1 MRSKRA
7 IHALASRCSIGDVRS
22 LSRWF
27 ALALLAVGCGGGAAE
42 GPKVDGPTPTTT
54 TSSTTTTTDSPPS
67 KDSGVL
73 QLACGDFHSCA
84 LMADHTVKCWGRN
97 KSGELGDGT
106 TEDKKVPTAVPALEG
121 VEEIA
126 LGANYTCARTKDRA
140 VKCWG
145 TGRLFSNAIS
155 TKSSPTPVGGVSD
168 AAELK
173 AGGYMTC
180 ARASGG
186 AVTCW
191 GLEKKPGGEPK
202 NAAAIATSAAHACAR
217 LEGGAVKCWGE
228 GVWADGKSFSKP
240 GITGAELVAT
250 GDGFACA
257 VSGGN
262 VSCWGR
268 NDSGEL
274 GTAPDFDDHVKPVAV
289 PGVRGV
295 KKISAAESH
304 TCVIGG
310 DGALTCWGD
319 NAESE
324 LGRGTQTTGEAPG
337 PVSGIAAVVEVA
349 VGTDHVCARTAS
361 DVYCW
366 GNNRAGQLG
375 DGTTERRMVPTKVH
389 F

>member
-1 MRSKRA
+1 M
-7 IHALASRCSIGDVRS
+7 RS
-22 LSRWF
+22 LSLVTF
-27 ALALLAVGCGGGAAE
+27 AVPVVVALGCGGGATE
-42 GPKVDGPTPTTT
+42 TPKPGTPTPTTT
-54 TSSTTTTTDSPPS
+54 GSTATTANPPPN

-73 QLACGDFHSCA
+73 QLACGDFHTCA
-84 LMADHTVKCWGRN
+84 VMADHTVTCWGRN
-97 KSGELGDGT
+97 KGGELGDGT
-106 TEDKKVPTAVPALEG
+106 TEDKKVPTRVPGLEG

-145 TGRLFSNAIS
+145 TGRLFSNAITS
-155 TKSSPTPVGGVSD
+155 KTAPTPVPGITD
-168 AAELK
+168 AVELK

-180 ARASGG
+180 ARGTSG

-191 GLEKKPGGEPK
+191 GLDKKPGGEPK
-202 NAAAIATSAAHACAR
+202 NAAQLATSAAHACAR
-217 LEGGAVKCWGE
+217 LEGGTAKCWGE
-228 GVWADGKSFSKP
+228 GVWADGKAFSKP
-240 GITGAELVAT
+240 GITNAELVAT

-257 VSGGN
+257 VSSGN
-262 VSCWGR
+262 VACWGR

-274 GTAPDFDDHVKPVAV
+274 GIAPDFDDHVKPVTV
-289 PGVRGV
+289 PNVRGV
-295 KKISAAESH
+295 KKISSAESH
-304 TCVIGG
+304 TCVITG
-310 DGALTCWGD
+310 DGTLECWGD

-324 LGRGTQTTGEAPG
+324 MGRGTQTTGEAPG
-337 PVSGIAAVVEVA
+337 PVTGIAAVLEVA
-349 VGTDHVCARTAS
+349 VGTDHVCARTAG